1 MCYLTYSLCQSYEMG
16 TISILVLQMRKLR
29 CRKIKKLAKIIQ
41 LVSGIIS
48 DPLLRLMGSKD
59 TEKKDI
65 L

>member
-1 MCYLTYSLCQSYEMG
+1 MG
-16 TISILVLQMRKLR
+16 AISILVLQMRKLR

-48 DPLLRLMGSKD
+48 DPLLRLMVSKY